1 MATNKKLGD
10 VVAIRPEF
18 FDETTDANC
27 LKEQI
32 EIHKIG
38 LYVK

>member
-1 MATNKKLGD
+1 MATKKLGD
-10 VVAIRPEF
+10 VVAIRPEL
-18 FDETTDANC
+18 FDETTDANL
-27 LKEQI
+27 LKEEI

>member
-1 MATNKKLGD
+1 MATKKLGD

-18 FDETTDANC
+18 FDETTDVNL